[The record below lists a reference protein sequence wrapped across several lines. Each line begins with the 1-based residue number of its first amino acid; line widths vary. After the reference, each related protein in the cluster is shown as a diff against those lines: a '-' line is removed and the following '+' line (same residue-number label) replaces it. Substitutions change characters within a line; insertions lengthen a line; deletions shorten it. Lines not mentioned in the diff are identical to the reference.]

1 MYLLNWKN
9 SLIGK
14 SWHFCDPM
22 DSVAHSSMDWV
33 AISSPRG
40 SSWSR
45 DGARVS
51 CIGRWFFTAEHWGS
65 PRPSPVFL
73 PGKSHEQSQTWLREQ
88 TKTTNIWVFT
98 FTISNTCGFKN
109 PLPISHILLGS
120 ATINWEL
127 FVRGPW
133 GQVLCVCMPLPSPT
147 PKTPTS
153 KEVCPIQYT
162 TISLKKKKKT
172 DKTEEVKVIGEKL
185 IRKTHRIK
193 VKRGTRQRALSI

>member
-1 MYLLNWKN
+1 
-9 SLIGK
+9 
-14 SWHFCDPM
+14 M
-22 DSVAHSSMDWV
+22 DSVAHSSVDWA

-51 CIGRWFFTAEHWGS
+51 CIGRWFFTTEHWGS
-65 PRPSPVFL
+65 PCPSPVFL

-109 PLPISHILLGS
+109 PLPISHMLLGS

-133 GQVLCVCMPLPSPT
+133 GQVCVYACPSPPLPERHPLLKRYV
-147 PKTPTS
+147 PFNIP
-153 KEVCPIQYT
+153 PYH
-162 TISLKKKKKT
+162 LKKKKKL
-172 DKTEEVKVIGEKL
+172 IKL
-185 IRKTHRIK
+185 RR
-193 VKRGTRQRALSI
+193 